1 MEPLRYFC
9 CFILV
14 FTTVNALK
22 FKEYKHFLE
31 EQSRNQTFLK
41 LFDQHIKKFNK
52 AKSKSVQFP
61 CEGFRLNK
69 NATNVHELTPADIS
83 VVAAIGDS
91 ITAGT
96 GITAKTPIGLLRQ
109 DRGLSW
115 SVGGDGN
122 VDEHITLA
130 NMLKRYNPNLVGFS
144 VGSGDFESENAHLNV
159 ADPGNE
165 ARNMPFQARLLV
177 DRMKSGKEGV
187 DFVNDWKVITM
198 FIGGNDLCDYCGD
211 RPEYTVE
218 KYIGYITEALDIFHK
233 EVPKAFV
240 NVVEVLDIGNV
251 PLLNENLV
259 CDTLH
264 YFTCRCGAFPGD
276 NKDELKALVIQY
288 QNGLEDLVDSGRYD
302 TRDDF
307 TVVNQPFLSE
317 TKIPVNDD
325 NSTDLDY
332 FAPDCF
338 HFSELGQEVAASALW
353 DNMIEPVG
361 QKRTYWRPGEPSEC
375 PDTEEPYFYTKKNS
389 KRVEG
394 VGSYRQQTRQENRQP
409 DANARTHQF
418 SSTSVAGIV
427 IGALC
432 IMIVVSLSV
441 YYLKQKRKQN
451 SVERYQLLHGSS
463 PNYTEV

>member
-14 FTTVNALK
+14 FITVNALK

-31 EQSRNQTFLK
+31 EQSRNQTFMK

-211 RPEYTVE
+211 R
-218 KYIGYITEALDIFHK
+218 
-233 EVPKAFV
+233 
-240 NVVEVLDIGNV
+240 
-251 PLLNENLV
+251 
-259 CDTLH
+259 
-264 YFTCRCGAFPGD
+264 
-276 NKDELKALVIQY
+276 
-288 QNGLEDLVDSGRYD
+288 NGLEDLVDSGRYD

-317 TKIPVNDD
+317 TKIPVN
-325 NSTDLDY
+325 
-332 FAPDCF
+332 
-338 HFSELGQEVAASALW
+338 
-353 DNMIEPVG
+353 IEPVG

-409 DANARTHQF
+409 DANTRTHQF

-451 SVERYQLLHGSS
+451 SVERYQLLQGSS
-463 PNYTEV
+463 PNYTEI

>member
-1 MEPLRYFC
+1 M
-9 CFILV
+9 V
-14 FTTVNALK
+14 T
-22 FKEYKHFLE
+22 
-31 EQSRNQTFLK
+31 
-41 LFDQHIKKFNK
+41 
-52 AKSKSVQFP
+52 KSKILCSDKDA
-61 CEGFRLNK
+61 C
-69 NATNVHELTPADIS
+69 TVHELTPADIS

-259 CDTLH
+259 
-264 YFTCRCGAFPGD
+264 
-276 NKDELKALVIQY
+276 
-288 QNGLEDLVDSGRYD
+288 
-302 TRDDF
+302 
-307 TVVNQPFLSE
+307 
-317 TKIPVNDD
+317 
-325 NSTDLDY
+325 
-332 FAPDCF
+332 
-338 HFSELGQEVAASALW
+338 
-353 DNMIEPVG
+353 
-361 QKRTYWRPGEPSEC
+361 
-375 PDTEEPYFYTKKNS
+375 
-389 KRVEG
+389 
-394 VGSYRQQTRQENRQP
+394 
-409 DANARTHQF
+409 
-418 SSTSVAGIV
+418 
-427 IGALC
+427 
-432 IMIVVSLSV
+432 
-441 YYLKQKRKQN
+441 
-451 SVERYQLLHGSS
+451 
-463 PNYTEV
+463 